1 MNLFKKTSEKKQK
14 LIDSFNSTLN
24 EGDSVYVKRNSLSKY
39 KFDSDNNKT
48 DLCKIVKYVSDDEI
62 NVKKDKL
69 IVVINKSD
77 IVEKTI
83 YEIGENPFDVDFN
96 RISTLN
102 YSLESILFNLN
113 VLNEKNRNY
122 DIDGVSIKELNWNP
136 FVYDKDGNKQYYQ
149 RDFIW
154 TLKEKQLL
162 IKSIYNNIDCGKILV
177 RKRGWDELKVLI
189 KKGETEIA
197 FNDIIDGK
205 QRLCTL
211 KSFIFDEFQ
220 DLHGNYYSDLSFKA
234 QNYLTN
240 NQLISFSELPEN
252 TDDKT
257 VIKQFLRLN
266 FAGIPQSEE
275 HIEYVKNI
283 YKKL

>member
-1 MNLFKKTSEKKQK
+1 M
-14 LIDSFNSTLN
+14 
-24 EGDSVYVKRNSLSKY
+24 
-39 KFDSDNNKT
+39 
-48 DLCKIVKYVSDDEI
+48 
-62 NVKKDKL
+62 
-69 IVVINKSD
+69 
-77 IVEKTI
+77 
-83 YEIGENPFDVDFN
+83 
-96 RISTLN
+96 
-102 YSLESILFNLN
+102 
-113 VLNEKNRNY
+113 
-122 DIDGVSIKELNWNP
+122 
-136 FVYDKDGNKQYYQ
+136 
-149 RDFIW
+149 
-154 TLKEKQLL
+154 
-162 IKSIYNNIDCGKILV
+162 
-177 RKRGWDELKVLI
+177 LI